1 MFLAFTEDM
10 ADFVGDDAGE
20 GAAEGPGGEPEGV
33 VADAGGGQ
41 QNPAAIGLD
50 EGQDVSIGDVGDAER
65 AGVRQVRGL
74 GMGRAGPGEADHDEA
89 VEGLTVD
96 GVFGAVPVDLEGL
109 DIEQEGGFLLKSIE
123 NGGGDGVFGADVEAD
138 ADGCRGQTG
147 GRCAEGE

>member
-20 GAAEGPGGEPEGV
+20 GAAESLGAEPEG
-33 VADAGGGQ
+33 ANAEAGGGEEDSG
-41 QNPAAIGLD
+41 AVGFH
-50 EGQDVSIGDVGDAER
+50 EGEDVSIGDVGDAER
-65 AGVRQVRGL
+65 APVRLFRGL
-74 GMGRAGPGEADHDEA
+74 GMGRAGPGKADHDEA

>member
-1 MFLAFTEDM
+1 M

-20 GAAEGPGGEPEGV
+20 GAAEVVRGEPEGV
-33 VADAGGGQ
+33 VAEAGGGQ

-65 AGVRQVRGL
+65 AWVRQVRGL

-96 GVFGAVPVDLEGL
+96 GVLGAVPEDLEGL
-109 DIEQEGGFLLKSIE
+109 DIEQEGGFLLKSGE
-123 NGGGDGVFGADVEAD
+123 NGGGDVVF
-138 ADGCRGQTG
+138 
-147 GRCAEGE
+147 